1 MSIEPIG
8 VVTVLVGL
16 LVLYLGPNFGIYA
29 LTVSS
34 LLGAAAVIKLPAL
47 GDANIQPVH
56 LILCF
61 YVIAVASTRGGIRD
75 GLRSLAFP
83 GPGAWCAVFVLFC
96 LMTAVLMPRIF
107 EGETDVL
114 SIARNDAGQGGFF
127 LTPLMPRP
135 SNITQS
141 IYIAADLVLFAAV
154 AAHAM
159 GGALPTI
166 VRAVLVAAVFNLG
179 FGVLDLA
186 TYSTGTSEIMSVIRN
201 ANYGMQV
208 GVAIGGI
215 KRVAGSFTEASA
227 FGGITLLFF
236 AFSVELW
243 LQKRFRSM
251 AGPVALF
258 SLFAIVLATSSST
271 YVGLSIYC
279 LLLWMRCAFSVL
291 TTQANAR
298 KMAIAVMGPP
308 TGLVLVIAIMLLP
321 AAWDTVLEIIN
332 ATLVNKLN
340 TQSGIERW
348 YWNENGLRVF
358 RETAMLGAGV
368 GSVRTS
374 SLIVG
379 LLANVGVVGFGLFI
393 VFLASLGLAA
403 MRSAGNADTNAY
415 ITAASWAGFTL
426 LISAILAAPGVDLG
440 LFFYMCAAIVSQAVL
455 APQQRRYRPVF
466 VESVDRW
473 REEGLYGA

>member
-8 VVTVLVGL
+8 VVTVLAGL

-29 LTVSS
+29 LTISS

-61 YVIAVASTRGGIRD
+61 YVIAVATTRD
-75 GLRSLAFP
+75 GIKDGLKSLAFP
-83 GPGAWCAVFVLFC
+83 SPGFWCALFVVFC
-96 LMTAVLMPRIF
+96 LLTAVLMPRLF
-107 EGETDVL
+107 EGATDVL
-114 SIARNDAGQGGFF
+114 SITRNDAGQRGFI

-166 VRAVLVAAVFNLG
+166 VRAVLVAAIFNLG
-179 FGVLDLA
+179 FGALDLA
-186 TYSTGTSEIMSVIRN
+186 TYATGTSEIMSVIRN

-215 KRVAGSFTEASA
+215 KRVAGSFTEASV
-227 FGGITLLFF
+227 FGGTTLLFF

-243 LQKRFRSM
+243 LQNRFRGL
-251 AGPVALF
+251 AGPIALL
-258 SLFAIVLATSSST
+258 SLLALVLATSSST
-271 YVGLSIYC
+271 YVGLGIYA
-279 LLLWMRCAFSVL
+279 LLLWARCAVSVL
-291 TTQANAR
+291 GAQANGR
-298 KMAIAVMGPP
+298 KLAIALVGPP
-308 TGLVLVIAIMLLP
+308 AALVLVIAVMLLP
-321 AAWDTVLEIIN
+321 AAWDTVLEIAN

-358 RETAMLGAGV
+358 HETAMLGAGV

-379 LLANVGVVGFGLFI
+379 LFANVGIVGFGLFLGFI
-393 VFLASLGLAA
+393 ASLCRAA
-403 MRSAGNADTNAY
+403 MLSSGNAGTDAY
-415 ITAASWAGFTL
+415 VTAGSWAGFTL
-426 LISAILAAPGVDLG
+426 LVSAILAATGVDLG
-440 LFFYMCAAIVSQAVL
+440 LLFHLCAAIVSQAVL
-455 APQQRRYRPVF
+455 APQRRGYRPVL
-466 VESVDRW
+466 RPIHAW
-473 REEGLYGA
+473 RGEGFYGA